1 MTSCIA
7 SARRRFWAPAR
18 CVDGACSLDGRPVCG
33 FAARRFSRQ
42 LKIYRPA
49 ALKLKIYRPAA
60 LKLKYRRRVLLLWGC
75 PWCAKKDGRF

>member
-18 CVDGACSLDGRPVCG
+18 CVSGVRPPDGRPVRG
-33 FAARRFSRQ
+33 FFAARRFSRQ
-42 LKIYRPA
+42 
-49 ALKLKIYRPAA
+49 LKIYRPAA

>member
-7 SARRRFWAPAR
+7 SGKRPFWAPAR
-18 CVDGACSLDGRPVCG
+18 CASDGRPLGDRPVRG
-33 FAARRFSRQ
+33 FFAARRFSRQ

-49 ALKLKIYRPAA
+49 V